1 MRHVAT
7 HGHNGYFGCDREGCP
22 NLPAVY
28 GMRTR
33 CRCEGW
39 QTQNN
44 GKCAACDS
52 PVLADWEWELL
63 TDGNSGGFVET
74 DQEDIYPVTV
84 MVYLG
89 THGKENAGEYVKI
102 SNVKESSI
110 SIENRKG
117 VQTLVCESFVT
128 NRIAYV
134 PNAVWYMT
142 ECQTEVQPY

>member
-1 MRHVAT
+1 MAT
-7 HGHNGYFGCDREGCP
+7 VDMHGHPGTLCYNGACTHAPEVSGTNR
-22 NLPAVY
+22 
-28 GMRTR
+28 R
-33 CRCEGW
+33 CRCRGDYRRMD
-39 QTQNN
+39 N
-44 GKCAACDS
+44 GMCYVCKGFIF
-52 PVLADWEWELL
+52 ADWEWELL
-63 TDGNSGGFVET
+63 TDGNSAGFVET

-128 NRIAYV
+128 DRIAYV
-134 PNAVWYMT
+134 PFAVWYMT